1 MEIDIDKL
9 YKYWNELMF
18 RDRGYNIRWKFSNIY
33 CVVYKRKLYEDE
45 EIFENKYKL
54 ERINECKIFQMII
67 EKLIVKII

>member
-33 CVVYKRKLYEDE
+33 YVVYKRKLYEDE
-45 EIFENKYKL
+45 KIFENKL
-54 ERINECKIFQMII
+54 ERINEYKIFQMII

>member
-1 MEIDIDKL
+1 
-9 YKYWNELMF
+9 MF

-33 CVVYKRKLYEDE
+33 YVVYKRKLYEDE